1 MFESTGLVTAEEL
14 ARLPDDGYRYEL
26 VEGRL
31 VRMSPVTFDHG
42 RVVLRMGFL
51 LSRHLEQHPSGV
63 VGTEIGFKLTSN
75 PDTVR
80 GPDIAFLKNE
90 RVPSRGERG
99 YFKGSPDL
107 VIEVL
112 SPEDRPRE
120 TRQKIDG
127 YIERGVSLVVVIDP
141 GDKTATIF
149 RPTTAKVTLTSETDV
164 VDLGDVIPGFRCQ
177 LREIFQ

>member
-31 VRMSPVTFDHG
+31 VRMSPVNFQHG

-63 VGTEIGFKLTSN
+63 VGTEIGFKLSSN

-80 GPDIAFLKNE
+80 GPDIAFVKSD
-90 RVPSRGERG
+90 RVPTSGGHG
-99 YFKGSPDL
+99 YFKGAPDL

-120 TRQKIDG
+120 TRRKIDG

-141 GDKTATIF
+141 GHKTATAI
-149 RPTTAKVTLTSETDV
+149 RLNGLSVDLSSESDEL
-164 VDLGDVIPGFRCQ
+164 DLGDVIPGFRCQ
-177 LREIFQ
+177 LRDIFQ